1 MIFIHH
7 WRISP
12 IIISSI
18 SWNLRIPQKLG
29 KLWKSNL
36 HCSHQNWKIER
47 KKWYFPGFF
56 FKLLFFPVMIIYIV
70 LCIPINLSSFCLSGL
85 KFFRQI
91 LVLFWI
97 YFNLTIF
104 LVKSIQSGL
113 EYLINPD
120 RKTWIYGHIHDK
132 KSVF

>member
-1 MIFIHH
+1 MHIFHDIHSSLKNFPNH
-7 WRISP
+7 HFFNFLKSENPSKAWEIVEIQSSLFTSKLKNRKEKVVFSRI
-12 IIISSI
+12 
-18 SWNLRIPQKLG
+18 
-29 KLWKSNL
+29 
-36 HCSHQNWKIER
+36 
-47 KKWYFPGFF
+47 F

-120 RKTWIYGHIHDK
+120 RKT
-132 KSVF
+132 